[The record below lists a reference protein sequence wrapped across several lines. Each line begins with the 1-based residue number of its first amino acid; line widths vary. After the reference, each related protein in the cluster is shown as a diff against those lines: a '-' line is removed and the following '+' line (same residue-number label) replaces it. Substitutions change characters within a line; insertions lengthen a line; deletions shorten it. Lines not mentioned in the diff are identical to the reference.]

1 MLSIVWSLTS
11 TVTGRAG
18 SKAYIM
24 IQLSLAVAWLTCRSS
39 VGNRTLF
46 SKRGSRR
53 PRVPALKNKK
63 KTKKE
68 QTLTDKLVSPNCAID
83 GVDGVVWNPGEGAEV
98 A

>member
-1 MLSIVWSLTS
+1 MSEF
-11 TVTGRAG
+11 
-18 SKAYIM
+18 
-24 IQLSLAVAWLTCRSS
+24 CRQPNS
-39 VGNRTLF
+39 VFKTRIAEA
-46 SKRGSRR
+46 KGSRTQ
-53 PRVPALKNKK
+53 KQK